1 MADDADEAEKI
12 PDDIQAMS
20 FEQALA
26 ELETIV
32 GRLEGGDVDLE
43 ESIETYTRGTLLK
56 RHCESKLRS
65 AQEKIDRIVVGPDDA
80 AAGLEPADIE
90 GH

>member
-1 MADDADEAEKI
+1 MADHAREAEKI
-12 PDDIQAMS
+12 PDDIRAMS

-32 GRLEGGDVDLE
+32 AALEGGDVELE
-43 ESIETYTRGTLLK
+43 ESIATYTRGTLLK
-56 RHCESKLRS
+56 RHCESKLRA
-65 AQEKIDRIVVGPDDA
+65 AQEKIDRIVVGPDDT

-90 GH
+90 GR

>member
-1 MADDADEAEKI
+1 MADDAGEAEKF
-12 PDDIQAMS
+12 PDDIRAMS

-32 GRLEGGDVDLE
+32 ARLEGGDVDLE

-56 RHCESKLRS
+56 RHCESKLRA
-65 AQEKIDRIVVGPDDA
+65 AQEKIDRIVVGPDDT
-80 AAGLEPADIE
+80 AAGLEPTDIE
-90 GH
+90 GR